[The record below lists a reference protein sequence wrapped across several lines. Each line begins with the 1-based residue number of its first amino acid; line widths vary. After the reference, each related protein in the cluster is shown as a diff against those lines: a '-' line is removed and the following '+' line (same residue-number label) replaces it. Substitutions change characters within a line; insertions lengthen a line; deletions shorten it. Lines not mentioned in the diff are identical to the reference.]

1 METRYTSVQEN
12 ICRSW
17 YHGHRHICNEGF
29 LSNPYVH
36 VMEAG
41 TIQQELTCILNILK
55 SNLLLCSPLFCYNR
69 KSTVKSS
76 TRPSLHDFTSSSMTD
91 TVMVSR
97 ITFHVCKNS
106 PIAPETKYL
115 VKDPTG
121 NYHPLIQWNSVKL
134 VVWIISGK
142 IYREREFQKGL
153 QTLSP
158 TPDKQAQ
165 LNITNWL
172 RANGLAGVADW

>member
-69 KSTVKSS
+69 KSIVKSS

-97 ITFHVCKNS
+97 ITFHVSKNS
-106 PIAPETKYL
+106 PIAP
-115 VKDPTG
+115 
-121 NYHPLIQWNSVKL
+121 
-134 VVWIISGK
+134 
-142 IYREREFQKGL
+142 
-153 QTLSP
+153 
-158 TPDKQAQ
+158 
-165 LNITNWL
+165 
-172 RANGLAGVADW
+172 